1 MARAKPNPHVTLAFL
16 FISFQF
22 HPFMFLPT
30 LKDSFYNKK
39 MAREDFLSLMDGNLA
54 RMTGQN

>member
-1 MARAKPNPHVTLAFL
+1 
-16 FISFQF
+16 
-22 HPFMFLPT
+22 MFLPI

-39 MAREDFLSLMDGNLA
+39 MACKDFLSLMDGNLA

>member
-1 MARAKPNPHVTLAFL
+1 
-16 FISFQF
+16 
-22 HPFMFLPT
+22 MFLPI
-30 LKDSFYNKK
+30 LKNPFYNKK

>member
-1 MARAKPNPHVTLAFL
+1 
-16 FISFQF
+16 
-22 HPFMFLPT
+22 MFLPT

-39 MAREDFLSLMDGNLA
+39 MACKDFLSLMDSNLD